1 MPGWRVLVWLRPLAL
16 NGWWLSCI
24 EKQEGFM
31 WKKLGWSLLVL
42 VLLLAAGTAYVSQFL
57 VLTAPADLRNTQ
69 NSALPYLAAA
79 DAINGRRILAIVT
92 STATMQVPTD
102 KGVKTKQ
109 AGFELTEL
117 ARAYAVFVAHGFTV
131 DIASPQGGAAPY
143 VRDDEDMGVFDYAF
157 LNDSAAMAKVGAT
170 LALASVDIGNY
181 DAVYLVGGKGT
192 MFDFRANTTLQQ
204 LLSRAWQQGAVLAAV
219 CHGPAGLLGVT
230 DEQGQPLLKGRQVTA
245 FSNAEELF
253 LIPQAAQVFGSL
265 LEDDL
270 RAAGAQLVLAPLYL
284 EQVVVDGRLISGQ
297 NPWSVWPM
305 AEAVV
310 RALGVT
316 PKARQRNGDELAVAL
331 LLAYQQGGLP
341 QAATHWQ
348 QLAADERQRL
358 DRRVL
363 SLHLLIALMQQQW
376 QPALDLFALLRQLKQ
391 AMAAA

>member
-1 MPGWRVLVWLRPLAL
+1 
-16 NGWWLSCI
+16 
-24 EKQEGFM
+24 M

-79 DAINGRRILAIVT
+79 DAVNGRRILAIVT

-270 RAAGAQLVLAPLYL
+270 RTAGAQLVLAPLYL

-348 QLAADERQRL
+348 QLAADDRQRL